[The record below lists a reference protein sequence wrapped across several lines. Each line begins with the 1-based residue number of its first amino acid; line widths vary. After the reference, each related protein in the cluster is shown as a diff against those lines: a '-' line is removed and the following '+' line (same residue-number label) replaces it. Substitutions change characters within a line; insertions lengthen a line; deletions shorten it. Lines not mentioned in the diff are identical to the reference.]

1 MGDEDAFETG
11 LTPEILAEVWPIA
24 PSDRRKH
31 SDIFEDLLPTGDCKN
46 DKLFYPALLARI
58 RSDHAFFLRL
68 DRRFWNSPSPKEK
81 NKSFG
86 SRSYGWLMRRLD
98 VGTQVSDL
106 DDAHFDPWT
115 PEHAIHELHLSLVDS
130 NSLKIDLAPNIA
142 DETRLDDSVKP
153 AFSSDWISIR
163 EHLRSLLDSL
173 EAPDTSLAEAIRV
186 ESEALVAACTKE
198 GEVAAFASALEER
211 RDVLLALLEPLNR
224 SAQVVDLLEKISTA
238 ETSVIDILEP
248 MTDDLLLL
256 DHAAL
261 LAGLTRLAAEEAYE
275 KADRKDRQLIRVRL
289 DAVDAAEAAN
299 ETAKAALD
307 EALASALALFT
318 GAPIADIDDPSP
330 SNSDTDAD
338 PTSLTVITLG
348 ETYVEPMAALQPK
361 GENLPQVEAEKPQ
374 DQTDVTPPGGTRLSE
389 RPAIATKQYGDIAP
403 VVVAAPMP
411 ASDPVTPSEVD
422 QPPDDEPAVWS
433 ARQPLDALFGR
444 YLADDN
450 ATLAFHL
457 AELAMERGFAPSIP
471 IAALKALVV
480 TPLVTGPYNTS
491 SHRMGEALADAMSAV
506 NFAEAA
512 GDERR
517 SDRARALVF
526 AALLRPALLA
536 PDTTAR
542 EHLKNLS
549 MRGSL
554 SAFSAIQPLLADLG
568 YEFQPS
574 MTHLA
579 ELAGAERQ
587 RHLPMAERELQ
598 AWWDQGRSA
607 HSVHTPTHMIFHQL
621 LSHDGAFG
629 TVCEAAL
636 RKAPGSTETARD
648 LISDL
653 SDDRSAQ
660 ESLIAD
666 CELQMGRPR
675 RDRIRG
681 MALDW
686 ACRKLQDG
694 CERLQDWLEASI
706 AENVQADSHSSQM
719 VQRKIGAL
727 RKVLAAVEFPDDT
740 SGQGLDGALQQTVHR
755 AILDLRQLI
764 EGRSPVSPPQRLSEV
779 LFTPLLRLPGGCQPY
794 APDRPEF
801 KDEIANQRNLLFV
814 ALQDPDSFADT
825 DAQAFEMRRAEGA
838 ILSARKLLD
847 RLKIN
852 GNLPQDGAA
861 EEQAMAESLTKQTRN
876 ARHDVERLQLELAT
890 LLNLDLAG
898 GSEVHQ
904 WLDELGAIAS
914 ALAPSQKD
922 EAPHACIPAFDGQRE
937 PDIPPDF
944 PELRT
949 KLDYVRRFRDTLR
962 SRIIEDQRA
971 RLDRIIAE
979 QPAQAEAAQ
988 SLIATSNARDLV
1000 TVEDM
1005 IAQLQKG
1012 QALVLGPGA
1021 DGDDFATFFPGF
1033 VDAVTAAPPLELN
1046 RGLVIKAAG
1055 NAGILGPLDF
1065 SGLDADAQRA
1075 SVHLLERWA
1084 TVENAMKQTTGN
1096 LRDPL
1101 RLFMETVGFT
1111 SVQVNGDKLLIPG
1124 KLRRFQMRSDPLVA
1138 VRWFLPPVFGSEA
1151 NGSFPVFLARSE
1163 VPDDQLAT
1171 QLGQAGR
1178 ESPCILLLFGRMSRQ
1193 RRENFARVMRRDKQ
1207 SVLLIDETQVFRLS
1221 TCVSDRMERLFVCA
1235 APFGYLQPYT
1245 TNAGNIPR
1253 EMFFGRR
1260 DEIEK
1265 IMSRTSDGCL
1275 VYGGRQLGKSALLH
1289 HVRKLYDEPQGARR
1303 AFYLKIDEI
1312 GGQTWPAAHLWRE
1325 IGMAMAAEGIGPTDH
1340 STAEQVVGAIRN
1352 WLAAEPDR
1360 RILMLLDETDAFLA
1374 AESRTGFPNLGRL
1387 KDLMEESNRRFKVV
1401 FAGLHNVRRMARAPN
1416 SPLVHLGDPICI
1428 GPLNTSAASSA
1439 EARRLVTE
1447 PMRAAGFDYESSE
1460 LAWDILARVNH
1471 YPSLVQVFCKALL
1484 EGLGNQPRTV
1494 GAGPRWP
1501 LARAQIFEG
1510 GSAQEIN
1517 RQIRERFQWTL
1528 NLDPRYELIAKAL
1541 ALYRLDRL
1549 DGNAAVLR
1557 NGLSAEEFADE
1568 VAAWWPKG
1576 LDRLG
1581 ADDFCAFL
1589 EEMVDL
1595 GVLARYGPRQDRYG
1609 LRSAQVAQMLGLRDE
1624 IEAQIMHIAEKEP
1637 RVDYDAAQFHRR
1649 IAMDDPVR
1657 RAPLADRALA
1667 DLFDTARPGPRILVA
1682 APRLWGTDIAERL
1695 RDLGNIWVDDKGPLT
1710 AAIHVGQITGL
1721 RSLFGST
1728 ARGRQI
1734 VILPANTGWDAKVLE
1749 WLARQPLVLNGA
1761 VVPICLAEPEWLID
1775 HRQADAKI
1783 SARIVLPR
1791 PWGEAMLRAWLE
1803 EHGLGALDDRASRAL
1818 ILAGSGGAAVLLSDA
1833 RDVFAKV
1840 VATGNDPTAALIA
1853 WYDTQRLP
1861 PHALGLP
1868 PRFASL
1874 LCELHGLV
1882 GDEVGDLATIEALLC
1897 DSTGSDPDTLGR
1909 QLRLLSDFGLL
1920 GSGHLATDGVS
1931 LSQLGLLV
1939 ARSTD

>member
-1 MGDEDAFETG
+1 MSNDGEFETG

-31 SDIFEDLLPTGDCKN
+31 SDIFDDLLPTKDCKN
-46 DKLFYPALLARI
+46 DELFYPALLARV
-58 RSDHAFFLRL
+58 RSDHRFFFRL
-68 DRRFWNSPSPKEK
+68 DQRFRKGPSPKEK

-86 SRSYGWLMRRLD
+86 LRSHAWLSRKLQSD
-98 VGTQVSDL
+98 VQFKDL
-106 DDAHFDPWT
+106 DESHLFPNLA
-115 PEHAIHELHLSLVDS
+115 EQNVYELYLL
-130 NSLKIDLAPNIA
+130 LIDLEVHSG
-142 DETRLDDSVKP
+142 DSLRLPSGKTP
-153 AFSSDWISIR
+153 PIEAIELSQSSDWIAIR
-163 EHLRSLLDSL
+163 DQLRSLLESL
-173 EAPDTSLAEAIRV
+173 DAPDTAMAEAIRV
-186 ESEALVAACTKE
+186 KSEALLAACIRH
-198 GEVAAFASALEER
+198 GELATVASVLEER
-211 RDVLLALLEPLNR
+211 REGLLELLEPLLR
-224 SAQVVDLLEKISTA
+224 SPQVVKLFDKISTA
-238 ETSVIDILEP
+238 TADVVDSLES
-248 MTDDLLLL
+248 MTDDLLSL
-256 DHAAL
+256 DHKAM
-261 LAGLTRLAAEEAYE
+261 LAGSARYAADHEYE
-275 KADRKDRQLIRVRL
+275 NADRKDRQLMRVRL
-289 DAVDAAEAAN
+289 DEVDVAEAAD
-299 ETAKAALD
+299 EAAKAARDKALLD
-307 EALASALALFT
+307 ALALFE
-318 GAPIADIDDPSP
+318 GGPFAEVADASASD
-330 SNSDTDAD
+330 SDTQASTRNPAVENLDQNGASPIVVPQPDAD
-338 PTSLTVITLG
+338 SP
-348 ETYVEPMAALQPK
+348 A
-361 GENLPQVEAEKPQ
+361 QVEAEMPP
-374 DQTDVTPPGGTRLSE
+374 DQTEAQPPVASQPVTEPVPTSEQTAENAPPAAAASE
-389 RPAIATKQYGDIAP
+389 PP
-403 VVVAAPMP
+403 
-411 ASDPVTPSEVD
+411 SDPVVTSQADLPT
-422 QPPDDEPAVWS
+422 QDEPAVWS
-433 ARQPLDALFGR
+433 ALKPLDAVLTR
-444 YLADDN
+444 YLADGN
-450 ATLAFHL
+450 AALAFHL
-457 AELAMERGFAPSIP
+457 ADLAMERGFAPGIP

-480 TPLVTGPYNTS
+480 APLVTGPYNAAS
-491 SHRMGEALADAMSAV
+491 QRMGEALADAMSAV
-506 NFAEAA
+506 NLADGS

-517 SDRARALVF
+517 SDRTRALVF
-526 AALLRPALLA
+526 AALLRPAILA

-568 YEFQPS
+568 YDFQPS
-574 MTHLA
+574 MTQLA

-587 RHLPMAERELQ
+587 RRLPLAERELQ
-598 AWWDQGRSA
+598 GWWDQGRSA

-629 TVCEAAL
+629 MVCEAAL
-636 RKAPGSTETARD
+636 RKAPGSIETARA
-648 LISDL
+648 LILDL

-666 CELQMGRPR
+666 CEVQMGRPR

-694 CERLQDWLEASI
+694 CERLQDWLEAAN
-706 AENVQADSHSSQM
+706 AENEQADSQSGQM
-719 VQRKIGAL
+719 IQRKIGAL
-727 RKVLAAVEFPDDT
+727 RKVLEAVEIPDDT
-740 SGQGLDGALQQTVHR
+740 AGQGLDGAVQQSVRR

-764 EGRSPVSPPQRLSEV
+764 EGRGPVNPPQRPSEV
-779 LFTPLLRLPGGCQPY
+779 MFTPLLRLPGGCQPY
-794 APDRPEF
+794 APERPEF
-801 KDEIANQRNLLFV
+801 KDEIANQRDRLFI
-814 ALQDPDSFADT
+814 ALQDPASLAET
-825 DAQAFEMRRAEGA
+825 DAQAFEMRRTEGA

-847 RLKIN
+847 RLKAN
-852 GNLPQDGAA
+852 GNVLQDGAA
-861 EEQAMAESLTKQTRN
+861 EEQALAESLSKLIRN
-876 ARHDVERLQLELAT
+876 AQQEVERLQLELAT

-898 GSEVHQ
+898 GNEVRQ
-904 WLDELGAIAS
+904 WLDELGTIAS
-914 ALAPSQKD
+914 ALAPSQK
-922 EAPHACIPAFDGQRE
+922 EETPHSCIPAFDGQRE

-949 KLDYVRRFRDTLR
+949 KLDEVHRFRDSLR
-962 SRIIEDQRA
+962 ARIIEDQRA

-988 SLIATSNARDLV
+988 SLITTSEARDLV

-1012 QALVLGPGA
+1012 QILALGPRA
-1021 DGDDFATFFPGF
+1021 EGDDFATFFPSF
-1033 VDAVTAAPPLELN
+1033 VEAVAVAPPLELN

-1055 NAGILGPLDF
+1055 NADVLGPLDF
-1065 SGLDADAQRA
+1065 SHLDADAQRA
-1075 SVHLLERWA
+1075 SVQLLERWA

-1096 LRDPL
+1096 LREPL

-1138 VRWFLPPVFGSEA
+1138 GRWFLPPVFGSEA

-1193 RRENFARVMRRDKQ
+1193 RRESFARVMRRDKQ
-1207 SVLLIDETQVFRLS
+1207 SVLLIDETQVFHLS
-1221 TCVSDRMERLFVCA
+1221 TCVSDRMERLFICA

-1265 IMSRTSDGCL
+1265 ILSRTSDGCL

-1312 GGQTWPAAHLWRE
+1312 GGQAWPAAHLWRE
-1325 IGMAMAAEGIGPTDH
+1325 IGMALFAEGIGTKGDG
-1340 STAEQVVGAIRN
+1340 TAEHVVGAIRN

-1387 KDLMEESNRRFKVV
+1387 KDLMEESARRFKVV

-1428 GPLNTSAASSA
+1428 GPLNTSAASST

-1447 PMRAAGFDYESSE
+1447 PMRAAGFDYESAE

-1494 GAGPRWP
+1494 GAGPRWL

-1557 NGLSAEEFADE
+1557 NGLSAEAFADE
-1568 VAAWWPKG
+1568 VAPWWPKG
-1576 LDRLG
+1576 IDRLG
-1581 ADDFCAFL
+1581 IDDFRAFL

-1595 GVLARYGPRQDRYG
+1595 GVLARYGLRQDRYG

-1649 IAMDDPVR
+1649 IVMGDPVR

-1667 DLFDTARPGPRILVA
+1667 DLFDTARPGPRVLVA
-1682 APRLWGTDIAERL
+1682 APSVWGTDIAERL

-1710 AAIHVGQITGL
+1710 AVIHVGQMTGL
-1721 RSLFGST
+1721 RSLFSST

-1734 VILPANTGWDAKVLE
+1734 VIIPANTGWDEKVLE
-1749 WLARQPLVLNGA
+1749 WLARQPLVLSGA
-1761 VVPICLAEPEWLID
+1761 VIPICLAEPEWLID
-1775 HRQADAKI
+1775 HRQSDAKI
-1783 SARIVLPR
+1783 PARIILPR
-1791 PWGEAMLRAWLE
+1791 PWGEGMLRAWLE
-1803 EHGLGALDDRASRAL
+1803 EHGLGALDDRTTRARM
-1818 ILAGSGGAAVLLSDA
+1818 LAGSGGAAVLLSDA
-1833 RDVFAKV
+1833 REVFAKV
-1840 VATGNDPTAALIA
+1840 VAAGNDPTVAFNA
-1853 WYDTQRLP
+1853 WYDKQRLP
-1861 PHALGLP
+1861 PHAIGLP

-1874 LCELHGLV
+1874 LRELHGLV
-1882 GDEVGDLATIEALLC
+1882 GDKVEDLTTIEALLC
-1897 DSTGSDPDTLGR
+1897 DSTGSDAGSLGR

-1920 GSGHLATDGVS
+1920 ASGDLATDGVS
-1931 LSQLGLLV
+1931 LSPLGLLV
-1939 ARSTD
+1939 TRSSD